1 MKIIGFGDIGSMIS
15 EELAKLSGFE
25 HVTVTK
31 EDFPKINTV
40 EEAEEKA
47 VDIVLDNCGKNE
59 VYFICSGEEKISGG
73 LLRILEKFKNS
84 KINLIYILRDP
95 DLLSDAVRR
104 QQRAIFKILQN
115 YARSGLFSN
124 IMCVDEL
131 SLKKSFLTNTS
142 IFEYEK
148 KLSVTLAKMINMIN
162 WLKGADSFYSEI
174 DQPSEVCRMNTLG
187 IFAEQE
193 EKLIFPLDNTRQK
206 DVYFACTE
214 KTLTEDTEF
223 MDKVKETLKS
233 LKVGHEKV
241 EYKIVKTDYEQDFIY
256 LSCHTNFIQ

>member
-1 MKIIGFGDIGSMIS
+1 MKIVGFGEIGSMVS

-25 HVTVTK
+25 HMTVTK

-40 EEAEEKA
+40 EEAEKEA
-47 VDIVLDNCGKNE
+47 SEITLDKCSE
-59 VYFICSGEEKISGG
+59 SRVYFICSGEEKISGG
-73 LLRILEKFKNS
+73 LLRILEKIKGS

-95 DLLSDAVRR
+95 DLLSETIEK

-115 YARSGLFSN
+115 YARSGLFEN
-124 IMCVDEL
+124 ILCVDEL
-131 SLKKSFLTNTS
+131 NLKKFFIANTS

-148 KLSVTLAKMINMIN
+148 RLSEILAKMINMIN
-162 WLKGADSFYSEI
+162 WLKEAKSFYSEI
-174 DQPSEVCRMNTLG
+174 DQPNEACRMNTLG

-256 LSCHTNFIQ
+256 LMCHTNFIQ

>member
-1 MKIIGFGDIGSMIS
+1 MKIIGFGDIGSVIS

-25 HVTVTK
+25 YATVTK
-31 EDFPKINTV
+31 EDFPKISTV
-40 EEAEEKA
+40 EEAEEK
-47 VDIVLDNCGKNE
+47 VPNISLDKWGKNE

-73 LLRILEKFKNS
+73 LLRILEKIKDS
-84 KINLIYILRDP
+84 KINLVYILRDS
-95 DLLSDAVRR
+95 DLLSEAVKK

-115 YARSGLFSN
+115 YARSGLFES
-124 IMCVDEL
+124 ILCVDEM
-131 SLKKSFLTNTS
+131 SLKKSFVTSTNM
-142 IFEYEK
+142 FEYDK
-148 KLSVTLAKMINMIN
+148 KIGETLAKMINMIN

-174 DQPSEVCRMNTLG
+174 DQPNEACRMNTLG

-233 LKVGHEKV
+233 LKTGHEKV

-256 LSCHTNFIQ
+256 LLCHTNFIQ